1 MNPSARRRVCILGG
15 GLGGLATAYYLTNS
29 HDWRDK
35 FESVTVH
42 QLGWRLGGKCASSR
56 NPDAC
61 NRIEEHGI
69 HLFGGFYYN
78 AFDIMRGVYAELDRP
93 PGAPLSSIDTAFL
106 PNDSLSIWEYVD
118 TAWDQWAL
126 LQGRN
131 RHKPWDGGGAV
142 TPGQLLAGA
151 FRGFIAM
158 ALTSLEQVEADILG
172 RFGLKVR
179 LQRNVE
185 KQAQKIIAHF
195 EAAHSPKDLLPALR
209 RIHRLEAWIETSFKG
224 AIDKSEHWRRTFIM
238 LDYMLTLFSGFIA
251 DNVWEQGFDAL
262 DDEDFK
268 DWLKRHGAS
277 ELTLSSPVPVMTPN
291 VLFAYENG
299 DPSRPPTMGAGG
311 FLHWSFLSFN
321 DLGSYAWM
329 FAAGTGET
337 IIAPLYEVL
346 KKRGVKFEFF
356 NKVESISLDNSK
368 TEIQS
373 VDIGIQATLAPG
385 VKTYDPLTI
394 DPKTGLIGWP
404 AKPHYGQLA
413 QGETLR
419 QRAADGEPV
428 NLESYWTDW
437 KPVEQKTLV
446 RGEDFDELVLAI
458 SIGAFPYICRE
469 LIDASD
475 KWKTMV
481 AALPAIQTQSFQIWL
496 RKPMSDLACDVP
508 TAADDIFIGSSY
520 VDPTSAFADMS
531 RLIEHEGW
539 PEENKPA
546 SILYFCGAMAEEAD
560 PPPFSDHDYPIRQDA
575 RVKWQAAQF
584 LQSMASPL
592 IPGGTVHKGH
602 PVLGSKTGLDF
613 NLLVCPI
620 DPACTTPFARIGQQF
635 FRANVDPTERYVL
648 SLPKS
653 TRHRLAPG
661 EAGFAYLVLAGDWT
675 NNGLNVGCVEATAI
689 SGKLAAKA
697 LGAQV
702 EDIIGFNFWTSQAAG
717 AGQRTADK

>member
-1 MNPSARRRVCILGG
+1 MSSSAKRKICILGG
-15 GLGGLATAYYLTNS
+15 GLGGLTTAYHLTNS
-29 HDWRDK
+29 PDWRDK
-35 FESVTVH
+35 YESVTVH

-61 NRIEEHGI
+61 HRIEEHGI

-78 AFDIMRGVYAELDRP
+78 TFDIMRGVYAALDRAP
-93 PGAPLSSIDTAFL
+93 AAPLSSIDTAFI
-106 PNDSLSIWEYVD
+106 PNDGLTIWEYVD
-118 TAWDQWAL
+118 SAWDQWPL
-126 LQGRN
+126 MESKNKQL
-131 RHKPWDGGGAV
+131 PWDGQSEI

-158 ALTSLEQVEADILG
+158 ALESLEKAEAGILG
-172 RFGLKVR
+172 WFGIKVR
-179 LQRNVE
+179 LQKNIE
-185 KQAQKIIAHF
+185 KQAQKIIDHF
-195 EAAHSPKDLLPALR
+195 EKAHSPKDLLPALK
-209 RIHRLEAWIETSFKG
+209 RIHRFEAWLEKRFKD

-238 LDYMLTLFSGFIA
+238 LDYVLTLFSGFIA

-277 ELTLSSPVPVMTPN
+277 ELTLSSPVPIMTPN

-299 DPSRPPTMGAGG
+299 DSSCPPTIGAGG

-337 IIAPLYEVL
+337 VVAPLYEVL

-356 NKVESISLDNSK
+356 NKVENISLDSSK

-373 VDIGIQATLAPG
+373 VDIGVQATLAPG
-385 VKTYDPLTI
+385 IDAYAPLTL
-394 DPKTGLIGWP
+394 DPESGLIGWP
-404 AKPHYGQLA
+404 AFPHYEQLA
-413 QGETLR
+413 QGEALK
-419 QRAADGEPV
+419 QRAAAGDPI

-437 KPVEQKTLV
+437 KPVENKTLV

-481 AALPAIQTQSFQIWL
+481 AELPAIQTQSFQIWL
-496 RKPMSDLACDVP
+496 NKPMQDLACDVP
-508 TAADDIFIGSSY
+508 TAPGDIIIGSSY

-531 RLIEHEGW
+531 RLLEFEGW
-539 PEENKPA
+539 PDKNKPA
-546 SILYFCGAMAEEAD
+546 SILYFCGAMAEED
-560 PPPFSDHDYPIRQDA
+560 RPPPFSDHDYPSRQNA

-592 IPGGTVHKGH
+592 IPGGTVHTEH
-602 PVLGSKTGLDF
+602 PALGSKTGFDF
-613 NLLVCPI
+613 NLLACPVE
-620 DPACTTPFARIGQQF
+620 PASATPFARIEQQF
-635 FRANVDPTERYVL
+635 FRANIDPTERYVL
-648 SLPKS
+648 SPPKS
-653 TRHRLAPG
+653 TRHRLAPHD
-661 EAGFAYLVLAGDWT
+661 AGFAYLTLAGDWT
-675 NNGLNVGCVEATAI
+675 RNGLNVGCVEATAM

-697 LGAQV
+697 LGAHT
-702 EDIIGFNFWTSQAAG
+702 EELIGFNFGNS
-717 AGQRTADK
+717 